1 VLSEAEKP
9 NGDRNQRSGNRS
21 LEDKESIT
29 STIRK
34 HHTEAPGH
42 KEREELGKKEKEKK
56 ERKSITSTITSTS
69 TIERLK
75 VARELGETS
84 LMLLVH
90 PTLSRQNVKDTVE
103 VVRRVVSV
111 AAKQKKVISQRSP
124 RDAKEIQEK

>member
-1 VLSEAEKP
+1 
-9 NGDRNQRSGNRS
+9 
-21 LEDKESIT
+21 
-29 STIRK
+29 
-34 HHTEAPGH
+34 
-42 KEREELGKKEKEKK
+42 LGKKEKEKK

>member
-1 VLSEAEKP
+1 M
-9 NGDRNQRSGNRS
+9 
-21 LEDKESIT
+21 
-29 STIRK
+29 
-34 HHTEAPGH
+34 PGH

>member
-1 VLSEAEKP
+1 
-9 NGDRNQRSGNRS
+9 
-21 LEDKESIT
+21 
-29 STIRK
+29 
-34 HHTEAPGH
+34 
-42 KEREELGKKEKEKK
+42 LGKKEKEKK

-111 AAKQKKVISQRSP
+111 AAK
-124 RDAKEIQEK
+124 